1 MAGCQLGFKVAIDLY
16 ISRFRGLFSHFSASL
31 VVECKKRRIS
41 VSEGLE
47 KRDAHERKVYGGA
60 SKGGG

>member
-1 MAGCQLGFKVAIDLY
+1 MAGCQLGFKVAADLY
-16 ISRFRGLFSHFSASL
+16 ISRFQGLLSCFSAPRLLLNARS
-31 VVECKKRRIS
+31 I
-41 VSEGLE
+41 VSEGLL